1 MTKICIYVTRFAET
15 QIFNDMKNKLFILG
29 WDNALVSDIVENKV
43 HPAYLAMLAEVDP
56 NLHARWTLDDTVS
69 MQGEQ
74 PEKIWQSFC
83 ELLGDE
89 KGRRARE
96 IFYQTY
102 RRLPLP
108 PLTENALPF
117 LRKLNAC
124 GCVVAV
130 VSNKTQKIL
139 EEEIRMRKLDGLI
152 DIAIGTTEKEEPQG
166 TVGGYDRRFNSRI
179 ELLNEAIEEWPD
191 AEEVVV
197 IAGSGYAEPAYV
209 LGVSRFE
216 EASAPVFDWIA
227 GELAEPVSVSAPSA
241 SGFMTASDWRDDL
254 L

>member
-1 MTKICIYVTRFAET
+1 
-15 QIFNDMKNKLFILG
+15 MKNKLFILG
-29 WDNALVSDIVENKV
+29 WDNALVSDVVENKV

-74 PEKIWQSFC
+74 PEKSGKAFANCWVTRKAA
-83 ELLGDE
+83 GH
-89 KGRRARE
+89 GR
-96 IFYQTY
+96 F
-102 RRLPLP
+102 LPDLSSSAAAAADRKRP
-108 PLTENALPF
+108 AV

-139 EEEIRMRKLDGLI
+139 EEEVRMRKLDGLI
-152 DIAIGTTEKEEPQG
+152 DIAIDTAEKEEPRG

-227 GELAEPVSVSAPSA
+227 GELAEPVSASAPSA

>member
-1 MTKICIYVTRFAET
+1 MDVGRYRK
-15 QIFNDMKNKLFILG
+15 
-29 WDNALVSDIVENKV
+29 
-43 HPAYLAMLAEVDP
+43 
-56 NLHARWTLDDTVS
+56 HAGRTT
-69 MQGEQ
+69 G
-74 PEKIWQSFC
+74 KIWQSFC

-152 DIAIGTTEKEEPQG
+152 DIAIGTTEKKNLREPSAV
-166 TVGGYDRRFNSRI
+166 TT
-179 ELLNEAIEEWPD
+179 
-191 AEEVVV
+191 
-197 IAGSGYAEPAYV
+197 
-209 LGVSRFE
+209 GVSTA
-216 EASAPVFDWIA
+216 AS
-227 GELAEPVSVSAPSA
+227 SC
-241 SGFMTASDWRDDL
+241 
-254 L
+254 

>member
-1 MTKICIYVTRFAET
+1 
-15 QIFNDMKNKLFILG
+15 MKNKLFILG

-191 AEEVVV
+191 AEEV
-197 IAGSGYAEPAYV
+197 GRHCRQRLCRTG
-209 LGVSRFE
+209 LCSRRQPF
-216 EASAPVFDWIA
+216 
-227 GELAEPVSVSAPSA
+227 
-241 SGFMTASDWRDDL
+241 
-254 L
+254 

>member
-1 MTKICIYVTRFAET
+1 
-15 QIFNDMKNKLFILG
+15 MKNKLFILG

-152 DIAIGTTEKEEPQG
+152 DIAIGTTEKEEPQAFQQPHRVVERG
-166 TVGGYDRRFNSRI
+166 DRGMARCGGSCRHCRQRLCRTGLCSRRQPF
-179 ELLNEAIEEWPD
+179 
-191 AEEVVV
+191 
-197 IAGSGYAEPAYV
+197 
-209 LGVSRFE
+209 
-216 EASAPVFDWIA
+216 
-227 GELAEPVSVSAPSA
+227 
-241 SGFMTASDWRDDL
+241 
-254 L
+254 

>member
-1 MTKICIYVTRFAET
+1 M
-15 QIFNDMKNKLFILG
+15 
-29 WDNALVSDIVENKV
+29 
-43 HPAYLAMLAEVDP
+43 
-56 NLHARWTLDDTVS
+56 
-69 MQGEQ
+69 
-74 PEKIWQSFC
+74 
-83 ELLGDE
+83 
-89 KGRRARE
+89 
-96 IFYQTY
+96 
-102 RRLPLP
+102 
-108 PLTENALPF
+108 
-117 LRKLNAC
+117 
-124 GCVVAV
+124 AV

-227 GELAEPVSVSAPSA
+227 GELAEPVSASAPSA

>member
-1 MTKICIYVTRFAET
+1 
-15 QIFNDMKNKLFILG
+15 MKNKLFILG

-117 LRKLNAC
+117 C
-124 GCVVAV
+124 GSSMRAG
-130 VSNKTQKIL
+130 VSWPSFPTK
-139 EEEIRMRKLDGLI
+139 R
-152 DIAIGTTEKEEPQG
+152 
-166 TVGGYDRRFNSRI
+166 RRFSKRKSECGN
-179 ELLNEAIEEWPD
+179 WT
-191 AEEVVV
+191 V
-197 IAGSGYAEPAYV
+197 
-209 LGVSRFE
+209 
-216 EASAPVFDWIA
+216 
-227 GELAEPVSVSAPSA
+227 
-241 SGFMTASDWRDDL
+241 
-254 L
+254 

>member
-1 MTKICIYVTRFAET
+1 MTKICIYATRFAET

-152 DIAIGTTEKEEPQG
+152 DIAIDTAEKEEPRG
-166 TVGGYDRRFNSRI
+166 TVGGYDRRFNSRGFGTGVRLDCRRACGACVCVRTVRFRLYDRFGL
-179 ELLNEAIEEWPD
+179 EGRSALMLSVN
-191 AEEVVV
+191 
-197 IAGSGYAEPAYV
+197 V
-209 LGVSRFE
+209 LRPGVCRAFF
-216 EASAPVFDWIA
+216 AAVKD
-227 GELAEPVSVSAPSA
+227 GTVRL
-241 SGFMTASDWRDDL
+241 
-254 L
+254 